1 MDNKNTFMRANK
13 ELLETLKKL
22 KLCKGESYQQV
33 VKRLIKKDR
42 GQK

>member
-1 MDNKNTFMRANK
+1 MKEKNMMRANK

-22 KLCKGESYQQV
+22 KLCKGESYAEV

-42 GQK
+42 RQK